1 MVLSVSASYIPPANT
16 SLTPSAQKLT
26 PEPLTDAAKQA
37 LANATPAAIYH
48 PSEEAKELLG
58 EPQVIETWV
67 GRSQSPEFP
76 RLAEITNNALQ
87 TLRASFEEFQSM
99 LATEYPDLASKKFGF
114 TIEADG
120 KLKVLDTAKQL
131 SVADTA
137 RLTELL
143 NESSTLKTASS
154 AFRDASIDMVDADSP
169 WSGSYLGRYSLTQE
183 NFAKSIDLAALVIPK
198 GTVPN
203 KEQYD
208 GMFFNQLA
216 AKGELATRETEA
228 AMLARRAAQA
238 FTAQA

>member
-16 SLTPSAQKLT
+16 SLAPSEQKLT
-26 PEPLTDAAKQA
+26 PVPLTDAAKQA
-37 LANATPAAIYH
+37 LVNATPAAIYH
-48 PSEEAKELLG
+48 PSEEAKALQG

-76 RLAEITNNALQ
+76 RLAEIANNALG
-87 TLRASFEEFQSM
+87 TLRASFEEFQST
-99 LATEYPDLASKKFGF
+99 LSTVYPDLADKKYGF

-120 KLKVLDTAKQL
+120 SLKVLDTAGQL
-131 SVADTA
+131 SSLDIQ
-137 RLTELL
+137 RLTDLL
-143 NESSTLKTASS
+143 NDSSELKSAAS

-169 WSGSYLGRYSLTQE
+169 WSGSYLGRYNLTQE

-228 AMLARRAAQA
+228 AMLERRAAQA
-238 FTAQA
+238 FTAEA

>member
-1 MVLSVSASYIPPANT
+1 MVLSVSASYLPPAHT
-16 SLTPSAQKLT
+16 SLTPSEQKLT
-26 PEPLTDAAKQA
+26 AVPLTDAAKQA

-48 PSEEAKELLG
+48 PSEEAKAWVG
-58 EPQVIETWV
+58 EVQVIETWV

-76 RLAEITNNALQ
+76 RLAEIANDAMSGLKG
-87 TLRASFEEFQSM
+87 SFEEFQST
-99 LATEYPDLASKKFGF
+99 LATEYPDLASKKYGF
-114 TIEADG
+114 TVEADG
-120 KLKVLDTAKQL
+120 SLKVLDIAKEL
-131 SVADTA
+131 SASDIQ

-143 NESSTLKTASS
+143 NESSGLKAAAS

-203 KEQYD
+203 REQID

-228 AMLARRAAQA
+228 AMLQRRAAQA